1 MSKLELDYY
10 YGKEAE
16 QFTFYRLPKAII
28 TDDRFKGVTN
38 NAKLL
43 YGLMLDRMSLSRKR
57 GWLDADNRVFI
68 KYSIANIAEDLNITR
83 NTGASLLKE
92 LQDVGLIDM
101 IQQNGKPNII
111 YVKNF
116 ISEAETKSDS
126 NPGNNMDQ
134 FKNMTGSRN
143 ELVEEDDQSDNLTS
157 SENEPVN
164 NPTQSIL
171 LAGNPYDPEQKLDQ
185 RKYDGKTGAVVEM
198 VPAQEL
204 STNNNISKNNM
215 NENNPIN
222 PSGRAKMDSMEQ
234 VEAYME
240 LIKEN
245 IEYDIM
251 MSGKNWS
258 DRELFDELY
267 YIICDVVCV
276 PKEYIRIGG
285 DFYPYPLVKSKFL
298 KLTCSHLQYVI
309 MCMRNNTTKIN
320 NIKAY
325 LITALYNAPDTM
337 DHFYNAEV
345 MHDLYGAI

>member
-1 MSKLELDYY
+1 MAKLELDYY

-28 TDDRFKGVTN
+28 TDDRFKNVTN

-57 GWLDADNRVFI
+57 GWLDENNRVFI
-68 KYSIANIAEDLNITR
+68 KYSIANIAEDLNIAR

-92 LQDVGLIDM
+92 LQEVGLIDM

-116 ISEAETKSDS
+116 ISEVETKAESKPDDIGTQCKKETS
-126 NPGNNMDQ
+126 V
-134 FKNMTGSRN
+134 KN
-143 ELVEEDDQSDNLTS
+143 ELVEESNQYNKETG
-157 SENEPVN
+157 SENELVN
-164 NPTQSIL
+164 FPNQSIL
-171 LAGNPYDPEQKLDQ
+171 LAGNPYKPEHNFDQ
-185 RKYDGKTGAVVEM
+185 RNIDSQSSAMDEM
-198 VPAQEL
+198 VPAQNL
-204 STNNNISKNNM
+204 STNNNISENNM
-215 NENNPIN
+215 NENNPIHLSAGGKN
-222 PSGRAKMDSMEQ
+222 DSMEQ

-245 IEYDIM
+245 IEYETL
-251 MSGKNWS
+251 MSDKTWS
-258 DRELFDELY
+258 DRELYNELY

-298 KLTCSHLQYVI
+298 KLNCSHLQYVI
-309 MCMRNNTTKIN
+309 MCMKNNTTKIN

-337 DHFYNAEV
+337 DHFYNSEV
-345 MHDLYGAI
+345 RHDLYGVG